1 MAAEGR
7 FERLGRNER
16 AVMRLVRD
24 AGPCSRTALAAQ
36 LGLSATTITK
46 TAAPLLARGYLT
58 EHDTG
63 GGAGIGRPAI
73 PLAAVPEAVT
83 VCGVQ
88 LGVGAAAIGLADGR
102 ARVRLERSM
111 AIDPGLGAPAVLDLV
126 AAAVAGILA
135 RDGGAPCIAVGV
147 AAPGPVDP
155 GRRINLM
162 SVNLGWRDVPVAER
176 LEAKLGIPVHVDH
189 NVRTMAL
196 AETLYGGTDVRDLAY
211 VYVRTGV
218 GLGLVLDRR
227 PFYPGLHGLSE
238 LGHLRAVE
246 DGAACACGARG
257 CLETVLSEPHLLGR
271 ARDAGLLGDGPA
283 HARGV
288 LTVVES
294 AAGSGSR
301 AAVAIRAD
309 VVHHLSNALAG
320 VVNLFNPRR
329 IVLGGI
335 FEAAPEPLL
344 ADIRAAT
351 KRVVFPFLREEF
363 RIERPALPS
372 PGVAGGAALALEAVL
387 YGPS

>member
-1 MAAEGR
+1 MAAAGR
-7 FERLGRNER
+7 FERLGQHER
-16 AVMRLVRD
+16 AVMRLVRN
-24 AGPCSRTALAAQ
+24 AGPCSRTALAAE

-58 EHDTG
+58 EQDTA
-63 GGAGIGRPAI
+63 GAAGVGRPAI
-73 PLAAVPEAVT
+73 PLALVPEAVT

-88 LGVGAAAIGLADGR
+88 LGVGVANVGLADGH
-102 ARVRLERSM
+102 ARVRLERSV
-111 AIDPGLGAPAVLDLV
+111 AFDPHHDAPAVLDR
-126 AAAVAGILA
+126 VAGAVSRILA

-147 AAPGPVDP
+147 AAPGPVDAA
-155 GRRINLM
+155 RRTNLM
-162 SVNLGWRDVPVAER
+162 SVNLGWRDVPVAEL

-196 AETLYGGTDVRDLAY
+196 AETLYGGHDVRDLAY

-218 GLGLVLDRR
+218 GLGLVLDRK

-246 DGAACACGARG
+246 DGVACACGARG

-271 ARDAGLLGDGPA
+271 ARDAGLLDGGA
-283 HARGV
+283 DAGGI

-294 AAGSGSR
+294 AAGSGSPSAR
-301 AAVAIRAD
+301 AIRAD
-309 VVHHLSNALAG
+309 LVHHLANALAG
-320 VVNLFNPRR
+320 VVNLFNPRL
-329 IVLGGI
+329 ILLGGI

-344 ADIRAAT
+344 ADTRAAT
-351 KRVVFPFLREEF
+351 KRLVFPFLREEF
-363 RIERPALPS
+363 RIVRPALPA

-387 YGPS
+387 YGPP